1 MPMYEF
7 MCYTCKKQTD
17 RLCKYENKEAQ
28 TCADCDGKL
37 KPLLTA
43 PQRTP
48 GRWGDSGGGYDRS
61 LGRHFNNSMEKE
73 KYIRANG
80 LVAASDFGGVSFVD
94 NIVEKEEA
102 KHVQHEKDMEVFKDV
117 VSKGGDLSRAYA
129 ETFSVD
135 AMKARGLL
143 DSDVNSGA

>member
-7 MCYTCKKQTD
+7 MCYTCKKQMD

-28 TCADCDGKL
+28 TCPDCDSKL

-80 LVAASDFGGVSFVD
+80 LIAASDFGGVSFVD
-94 NIVEKEEA
+94 GIVEREEA

-135 AMKARGLL
+135 NMKARGLL